1 MIRSFSAV
9 YVPPDGFLGRAWYL
23 PVRPGVPWFYHAPR
37 FERPPPTPAVLD
49 ATLDPPLIPLVGWAR
64 SQGLTTGPS
73 CAGHTVTPGA
83 AGTVWRGLL
92 SDAAAIR
99 GEGLVLADA
108 ETGARWRW
116 TDRDYRLPYPSVLA
130 LDRDL
135 HAHERAGL
143 LPLSGPAGALVRAKR
158 AARRVP
164 WASADVAGPWLRLRV
179 RAPSEA
185 AQQAA
190 WGALAAELGAA

>member
-1 MIRSFSAV
+1 MIRTFSPV
-9 YVPPDGFLGRAWYL
+9 YVPPDGFLGLSWYS

-37 FERPPPTPAVLD
+37 QGRPLPAPEVLD
-49 ATLDPPLIPLVGWAR
+49 ATLDPPLIPLVTWAR
-64 SQGLTTGPS
+64 AAGLTTGPS

-83 AGTVWRGLL
+83 AGAVWRGLVA
-92 SDAAAIR
+92 DAAAVR
-99 GEGLVLADA
+99 GAGLVMTDA
-108 ETGARWRW
+108 ETGARLRW
-116 TDRDYRLPYPSVLA
+116 KDPHYRLPYPAVEA

-143 LPLSGPAGALVRAKR
+143 LPLSGPPPMLLRAAR

-164 WASADVAGPWLRLRV
+164 WASAGIVGPWLLIRV

-185 AQQAA
+185 AQQGA
-190 WGALAAELGAA
+190 WAALAGELRG